1 MSNRT
6 SRKSKIIAIPV
17 NRPEGLIRAQMGDE
31 EVKTEAEERDELI
44 NEVKAEEEPVT
55 EPLAIE
61 DAPKP
66 KAKRA
71 PRAKAK
77 AEPEPETEAVPFEA
91 PDEPQEAE
99 RRAVADKVECPDCGK
114 QMSSKTLRYSHA
126 PNCAAKKKRQEEHR
140 DATPSVTDDMI
151 ENEVHKRLT
160 NFREERVA
168 RKQKAIQN
176 LIANAF

>member
-1 MSNRT
+1 
-6 SRKSKIIAIPV
+6 
-17 NRPEGLIRAQMGDE
+17 MGDE

-44 NEVKAEEEPVT
+44 NEVKAEEEPVA

-77 AEPEPETEAVPFEA
+77 AEPEAVPFEA

-126 PNCAAKKKRQEEHR
+126 PNCAAKKKRQEEHQ
-140 DATPSVTDDMI
+140 DVTPSVTDDMI

>member
-1 MSNRT
+1 
-6 SRKSKIIAIPV
+6 
-17 NRPEGLIRAQMGDE
+17 MGDE

-44 NEVKAEEEPVT
+44 NEVKAEEEPVA

-77 AEPEPETEAVPFEA
+77 AEPEAVPFEA

-99 RRAVADKVECPDCGK
+99 RRAVADKVECPDCGE

-126 PNCAAKKKRQEEHR
+126 PNCAAKKKRQEEHQ
-140 DATPSVTDDMI
+140 DVTPSVTDDMI